1 MCTRVSTYFLYDITL
16 TVYTQAPLGLWLAM
30 SSPTPKFILIRISC
44 LGIASDNKGATVC
57 VLFYQAVMF
66 SLYTSSTDKQM

>member
-1 MCTRVSTYFLYDITL
+1 
-16 TVYTQAPLGLWLAM
+16 M
-30 SSPTPKFILIRISC
+30 SSRTPTFILIRISC

-66 SLYTSSTDKQM
+66 SLYTSSDKQMQFF